1 MRSYHPQAT
10 HGGGGRGRAAAKHCY
25 VIIICCLF
33 LGMGGGSFHWWLSGK
48 ESAANAE
55 DTGSLPGLGRSSGEG
70 NGNPFQHSCLE
81 NPMERGNWQA
91 TVLGGH
97 KRVGHDLVT
106 KTTFFFTSLLK
117 IVVKYT

>member
-1 MRSYHPQAT
+1 MNPNSEKLSPSGHTWGWGERTCGCKTLLCNYYLLS
-10 HGGGGRGRAAAKHCY
+10 
-25 VIIICCLF
+25 F
-33 LGMGGGSFHWWLSGK
+33 LGDGGGSFHWWLSGK

-106 KTTFFFTSLLK
+106 KTTFFLLAF
-117 IVVKYT
+117 